1 MTHKAVLEAIEFYAN
16 PDNYE
21 VNDEGFTEIEFDFG
35 WHATAVTL
43 TQQGTP
49 EYKVLSY
56 YYQHLNILERG
67 ELARD
72 YLRGEL
78 TC

>member
-1 MTHKAVLEAIEFYAN
+1 MVHEEVLKAIEFYAN

-21 VNDEGFTEIEFDFG
+21 LNDEGFTEIDFDFG
-35 WHATAVTL
+35 WHATALSLVPS
-43 TQQGTP
+43 GTP

-67 ELARD
+67 ELARE
-72 YLRGEL
+72 YLRGEVY
-78 TC
+78 